1 MKIWLYPVIF
11 CSLLLSFAGNA
22 EQKKTLGN
30 WDVHYM
36 VLTSTFLT
44 PEVARS
50 YGIQRSKYNAIINVS
65 VLDKDTAEAQNLLVS
80 GKATNLIGTSKKL
93 EFKEVIEGES
103 IYYIATLSF
112 RDQEQYRFEI
122 DLNQGTERQT
132 LKFSQKLY
140 SE

>member
-1 MKIWLYPVIF
+1 MKRWLTALLF
-11 CSLLLSFAGNA
+11 CGLLLPVVSHA

-50 YGIQRSKYNAIINVS
+50 YGIQRSKYNALINVS
-65 VLDKDTAEAQNLLVS
+65 VLDKETSETENLLVT
-80 GKATNLIGTSKKL
+80 GNATNLIGTRKKL
-93 EFKEVIEGES
+93 EFREVIEGDS

>member
-1 MKIWLYPVIF
+1 MKIWLYPIIF
-11 CSLLLSFAGNA
+11 CGLLLSFASNA

-44 PEVARS
+44 PDVARS
-50 YGIQRSKYNAIINVS
+50 YGIQRSKYNAVVNVS
-65 VLDKDTAEAQNLLVS
+65 VLDKNTAKAQNLLVS

-122 DLNQGTERQT
+122 DLNQGNDRQT

-140 SE
+140 TE

>member
-1 MKIWLYPVIF
+1 MKIWLYPIIF
-11 CSLLLSFAGNA
+11 CSLLLSFASNA

-36 VLTSTFLT
+36 VLSSTFLT
-44 PEVARS
+44 PDVARS
-50 YGIQRSKYNAIINVS
+50 YGIQRSKYNAVINVS
-65 VLDKDTAEAQNLLVS
+65 VLDKDTQKAQNLLVD

-93 EFKEVIEGES
+93 DFKEVIEGES

-122 DLNQGTERQT
+122 DLNQGTDRQT

>member
-1 MKIWLYPVIF
+1 MSKWLYSVVF
-11 CSLLLSFAGNA
+11 CSVLMSFFSHG
-22 EQKKTLGN
+22 EQKQTLGN

-44 PEVARS
+44 PDVARS
-50 YGIQRSKYNAIINVS
+50 YGIQRSKYNAVINVS
-65 VLDKDTAEAQNLLVS
+65 VLDKDSSKAQNLLVS

-122 DLNQGTERQT
+122 DLNQGTDQQT